1 MLAAAF
7 LAPAAI
13 FVLGLIAYPLLY
25 EVYLAFTDTQVGGD
39 SSFIGLANFRYL
51 VGNSYYEQAVAN
63 TAFFT
68 AVSTVVKA
76 LLGLGTAF
84 ALSVRFRGR
93 RVVQALLFLPFLFPI
108 PIASVAWYY
117 IFSNVYGGLDYL
129 LLATHLVTQNVN
141 FRGQYPLPMAIV
153 VTVNAW
159 HGAPLF
165 AMLVLASLRAIP
177 GDVLDAAAADGAN
190 RWQRFRSIQL
200 PLLVPALVLATMLSV
215 LGTFGDF
222 AIVHLLTDGGPIGQT
237 ELVSTMAYQVA
248 LHDADLG
255 LGAAVA
261 LSNLPLYLAV
271 VVILVRRV
279 EWH

>member
-76 LLGLGTAF
+76 LLGLGMAF